1 MTQAELTTPLPT
13 AQKRTHIDW
22 VLPALFRPKATFER
36 ILQDHQSNWSTP
48 IILLMLVTM
57 LQVVLVGMISE
68 DASLSGQVNLP
79 PSFQYYTPEQQAQ
92 LENALSV
99 SNGPVFTYV
108 FPIILSIGKIWLGW
122 LLVGA
127 GLHLLLTLMGGRASS
142 RAIMNVAAWAGLPFA
157 AREVVQ
163 ACYLLLTQDL
173 IRFPGL
179 SGFAP
184 VEVGTMNLFVAELL
198 KQVDLYWIWH
208 IALLMLGIRLLKDL
222 SSVKAMLSV
231 VLVQLLAIGLQT
243 LPGLLAGQL
252 GNLTIIR
259 PFF

>member
-1 MTQAELTTPLPT
+1 
-13 AQKRTHIDW
+13 
-22 VLPALFRPKATFER
+22 
-36 ILQDHQSNWSTP
+36 
-48 IILLMLVTM
+48 MLVTV

-68 DASLSGQVNLP
+68 DAALSGQANLP
-79 PSFQYYTPEQQAQ
+79 PSFQYYTPEQKAQ
-92 LENALSV
+92 IEKALSV

-108 FPIILSIGKIWLGW
+108 FPIILSIGKIWVGW

-127 GLHLLLTLMGGRASS
+127 GLHLLLTLMGGRSSS
-142 RAIMNVAAWAGLPFA
+142 RSIMNMAAWAGLPFA
-157 AREVVQ
+157 VRELIR
-163 ACYLLLTQDL
+163 ACYLLLSQDL

-198 KQVDLYWIWH
+198 KQVDFYWIWH
-208 IALLMLGIRLLKDL
+208 VALLILGVRLLKDL
-222 SSVKAMLSV
+222 TAFKVVLSV
-231 VLVQLLAIGLQT
+231 VIVQVLAIGLQT
-243 LPGLLAGQL
+243 LPGLLAAQT

>member
-1 MTQAELTTPLPT
+1 ME
-13 AQKRTHIDW
+13 W
-22 VLPALFRPKATFER
+22 VLPALFRPKITFEK
-36 ILQDHQSNWSTP
+36 ILKDYRSNWSTP
-48 IILLMLVTM
+48 LILLMLLTV

-92 LENALSV
+92 IEKALSV

-108 FPIILSIGKIWLGW
+108 FPLLLSIGKIWVGW

-127 GLHLLLTLMGGRASS
+127 GLHLLLTLMGGRSSS
-142 RAIMNVAAWAGLPFA
+142 RSIMNLAAWAGLPFA
-157 AREVVQ
+157 VREVIR
-163 ACYLLLTQDL
+163 ASYLLFSQDL

-184 VEVGTMNLFVAELL
+184 VDVGTLNLFVAELL

-208 IALLMLGIRLLKDL
+208 VALLLLGVRLLKDI
-222 SSVKAMLSV
+222 SPFKVVLSV
-231 VLVQLLAIGLQT
+231 VLIQVLAVSLQT
-243 LPGLLAGQL
+243 LPGMLAAQM